1 MNASRPAAASI
12 IPLSV
17 PVESESPASVANPDK
32 IRLLKFMTNLA
43 TGGTEKQVLNL
54 IRRLDREK
62 YEVFLGC
69 LGRWGELFADIKN
82 ECVAID
88 EYSIKHMYG
97 YKTFQQQLKFS
108 RSLARRRIQI
118 VHSYNFYANVFCVP
132 AARFA
137 GVPCVASIRSL
148 GVYLTPMQCRVQ
160 NWFCRLADVV
170 LVNAEAI
177 RRWMLEQGFPE
188 HKLRV
193 IRNGV
198 DFARFQG
205 IEDRGALRQELGIP
219 RNAPVVVMLSRLDS
233 NKGADYFLEAAPQ
246 IVRLCPD
253 AHFLVVGGGRIFDGS
268 YGLQPDVAL
277 SKRLHERALQLGI
290 GKRIHF
296 TGMRSD
302 VPDILSMATVSV
314 LPSFSEGISNTLLES
329 MAAGVAV
336 VATNVGGTPE
346 VVRNGHDGL
355 LIPPGNARAIADAV
369 SSILVNPLLATQLS
383 VQGRERVS
391 KSFTFDNMVQQ
402 TQEVYMEI
410 LESKAKSV
418 KTKTV

>member
-1 MNASRPAAASI
+1 MNASQPATRPLD
-12 IPLSV
+12 PLSA
-17 PVESESPASVANPDK
+17 PVNKVSPKSTIAPDK

-54 IRRLDREK
+54 IKRLDREK
-62 YEVFLGC
+62 YELFIGC
-69 LGRWGELFADIKN
+69 LGCWGELLADIKK
-82 ECVAID
+82 ECSAID
-88 EYSIKHMYG
+88 EYQVDHLYG
-97 YKTFQQQLKFS
+97 YKTFRQQLEFS
-108 RSLARRRIQI
+108 RSLTQRRIQI
-118 VHSYNFYANVFCVP
+118 VHSYNFYSNIFSIP
-132 AARFA
+132 AARYA
-137 GVPCVASIRSL
+137 RVPCVASIRSL

-160 NWFCRLADVV
+160 NWFCRLADIV

-205 IEDRGALRQELGIP
+205 MEDRGALRQELGIP

-246 IVRLCPD
+246 IVNRCPD
-253 AHFLVVGGGRIFDGS
+253 AHFLVVGEGRVFDNN

-277 SKRLHERALQLGI
+277 SKKLHERALQLGM
-290 GKRIHF
+290 GERIHF

-302 VPDILSMATVSV
+302 VPDILAMATVSV

-346 VVRNGHDGL
+346 VIRNGHDGL
-355 LIPPGNARAIADAV
+355 LIPPGNVRPIVDAV
-369 SSILVNPLLATQLS
+369 SSILENPLLATRLS

-391 KSFTFDNMVQQ
+391 KSFTYDNMVRQ
-402 TQEVYMEI
+402 TENVYREI
-410 LESKAKSV
+410 LEAKNQSV
-418 KTKTV
+418 QTEIT